1 MKKYLLGI
9 ALFILVT
16 PTVPARQGYCETQ
29 TPEQL
34 VRDFYAW
41 YFEAD
46 KGPVAA
52 ENKDEIYK
60 YVAPETVEAIRKR
73 YPPAN
78 VSYFA
83 RANTFNAIWTNPK
96 VIVAESISMA
106 EDVFV
111 IPVTFELN
119 YKFRDKIWRDTYH
132 VIVFVKK
139 EHDAFYIIKVD
150 DIYPYS

>member
-1 MKKYLLGI
+1 MKKIFTGVIFLLFVTS
-9 ALFILVT
+9 AL
-16 PTVPARQGYCETQ
+16 PARQGHCETQ

-34 VRDFYAW
+34 VRDFYVW
-41 YFEAD
+41 YFKAD
-46 KGPVAA
+46 EGPVAA
-52 ENKDEIYK
+52 VDKNEIYK

-96 VIVAESISMA
+96 VIVAESIPMA

-139 EHDAFYIIKVD
+139 EHDAFCIIKVD